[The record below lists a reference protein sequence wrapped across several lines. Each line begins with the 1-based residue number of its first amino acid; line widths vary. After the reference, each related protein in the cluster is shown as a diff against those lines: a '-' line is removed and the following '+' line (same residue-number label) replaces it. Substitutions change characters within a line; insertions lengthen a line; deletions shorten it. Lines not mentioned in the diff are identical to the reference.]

1 MQNHKKIH
9 NSKRELLLCV
19 LQNTLEYLSF
29 AALSKIFA
37 AGLTY
42 PYQVV
47 RSRLQDQHRSYTGLT
62 DVLKQT
68 WRWVQ
73 SQSTAQS
80 TPLSPPLS
88 TPLSPLL
95 SPPLSPPLCPPLCP
109 PLSPATPTLSTNSVL
124 TRKKSGTFVNSRE
137 TCSGG
142 RHNVLRGK

>member
-9 NSKRELLLCV
+9 NSKRVLLMCV

-95 SPPLSPPLCPPLCP
+95 SPPLCP
-109 PLSPATPTLSTNSVL
+109 PLSPATPTLSTKSVL